1 MSLPRINDSRSV
13 SPDSRT
19 PRGTIDL
26 AWVFTLTSSTMG
38 GHGAGPIVHPRF
50 VAGPVTGADA
60 RDGAVPPGL
69 NGQARQRRL

>member
-1 MSLPRINDSRSV
+1 
-13 SPDSRT
+13 
-19 PRGTIDL
+19 L

-50 VAGPVTGADA
+50 FAGPVTGADA